1 MAEDA
6 VKVAPHAYKVL
17 FENERVRLLEVKL
30 EPGGRTEMHSHPD
43 TLIYAF
49 SAGKVNLTAP
59 SGEVTELD
67 VPTGETIWMEATEHA
82 ADHVGGNAIH
92 ALLIE
97 PK

>member
-6 VKVAPHAYKVL
+6 VKVAPHVYKVL

-30 EPGGRTEMHSHPD
+30 QPEGRTELHSHPD
-43 TLIYAF
+43 TLIHAL
-49 SAGKVNLTAP
+49 SAGKVNFTAP

-67 VPTGETIWMEATEHA
+67 VPAGSSTWLEATEHA
-82 ADHVGGNAIH
+82 TDNIGGNAIH
-92 ALLIE
+92 ALLFE